1 MHLDALL
8 IVATGLALA
17 HYAYLGVRWFS
28 GSWGIRRGPSY
39 RPRITVVIPMY
50 NELVKLRLLPKL
62 DGMSRR

>member
-1 MHLDALL
+1 LL

-17 HYAYLGVRWFS
+17 HYAYLGVRWLG

-50 NELVKLRLLPKL
+50 NELVELRLLLKL

>member
-1 MHLDALL
+1 MYLDALL

-28 GSWGIRRGPSY
+28 GSWDIRRGPSC

-50 NELVKLRLLPKL
+50 NELVKLRLLQKL